1 MAEKTAQGEPK
12 AGKRDVP
19 IPRLLRPEEV
29 AEILGVHRSTVHRLA
44 ARGQLPCVR
53 IPPRTLRFIP
63 DQVNAFIN
71 RCRGRKLVKRS
82 YNDL

>member
-1 MAEKTAQGEPK
+1 MGNDKG
-12 AGKRDVP
+12 GKKELP
-19 IPRLLRPEEV
+19 ISRLLRPEEV

-63 DQVNAFIN
+63 DQVSTFIN
-71 RCRGRKLVKRS
+71 RCRQRKPGGVKDE
-82 YNDL
+82 DL